1 MGARLD
7 EVESVA
13 SGIAIHPI
21 SATRNQG
28 LEPLQE
34 YLVSGKTVALLG
46 SSGVGKSTL
55 INSLL
60 GEERLKVGPVR
71 AGDSRG
77 RHITAYRH
85 MILLPTGGIV
95 IDTPGMRELSLWGDE
110 GGLKKTFDDIEKL
123 ALQCRFRDCKHEGEP
138 GCAVGQALKE
148 GTLDIGRYRNYIK
161 LQKELRHLA
170 QRKDKKAQR
179 QADRTMSK
187 KIRQHMTALKKMNR
201 KRLP

>member
-1 MGARLD
+1 PVILLNKADLCGDVGARLD

-28 LEPLQE
+28 LDALQE

-77 RHITAYRH
+77 RHIT
-85 MILLPTGGIV
+85 
-95 IDTPGMRELSLWGDE
+95 
-110 GGLKKTFDDIEKL
+110 
-123 ALQCRFRDCKHEGEP
+123 
-138 GCAVGQALKE
+138 
-148 GTLDIGRYRNYIK
+148 
-161 LQKELRHLA
+161 
-170 QRKDKKAQR
+170 
-179 QADRTMSK
+179 
-187 KIRQHMTALKKMNR
+187 
-201 KRLP
+201 